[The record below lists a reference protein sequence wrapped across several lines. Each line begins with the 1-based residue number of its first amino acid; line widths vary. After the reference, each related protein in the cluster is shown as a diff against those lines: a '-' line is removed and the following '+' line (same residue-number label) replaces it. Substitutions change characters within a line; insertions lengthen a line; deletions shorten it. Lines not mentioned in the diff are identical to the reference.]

1 MSTAHDAL
9 PENIDHLQA
18 MVRELLDH
26 IQSLQSENAQLKY
39 FLARLQHR
47 LYGRRSEKIDPN
59 QLQLLF
65 DDEQANES
73 VASRI
78 TPPPFV
84 GEAPDAEEPP
94 RRKKGRP
101 LPHPGRMALPA
112 HLSRQRIEIHPES
125 LACPC
130 CQGELRRLGE
140 EISEELGRQPARF
153 FVRQYVRVKY
163 ACPRCQDQIVR
174 PPLPARPIER
184 GLAGSDVIS
193 EILVSKFA
201 DHLPLHRQAVIYRR
215 EGVPL
220 DKATMCDWVARSA
233 ELLAPIVARMREE
246 LLSGPVV
253 QADETPV
260 QYLVPRDPGPK
271 RRGYLWAY
279 VGDHEDVVYDFTT
292 TRAQQWPN
300 QFLTGYQGHLQVD
313 GYAGY
318 NEVLGWSGV
327 VHVACWAHARRKFI
341 EARAT
346 DPQYAAAALLA
357 IRALYATEARARD
370 ENLDVAALTALR
382 QQEAVPVL
390 ADLEGYL
397 RALLPE
403 ALPKSPLG
411 RATAYAL
418 ARWPALTVYAQDGRI
433 PIDNNSVERAM
444 RRVAVGRKNWL
455 FAGSPAGGE
464 RAAIIYS
471 LIETCSRHG
480 INPHDY
486 LTDVLQR
493 LDTHPQRRIAELTP
507 RGWLAA
513 RTTVST
519 THD

>member
-1 MSTAHDAL
+1 MDNAPDAM
-9 PENIDHLQA
+9 PDEVGGLQA
-18 MVRELLDH
+18 LVSELLDQV
-26 IQSLQSENAQLKY
+26 QSLQSENAQLKHH
-39 FLARLQHR
+39 LSRLQNR
-47 LYGRRSEKIDPN
+47 LFARRSEKIDPN
-59 QLQLLF
+59 QLQLLLEE
-65 DDEQANES
+65 EQANQDATR
-73 VASRI
+73 V
-78 TPPPFV
+78 TPPAFV
-84 GEAPDAEEPP
+84 LEAPDAEESPQ
-94 RRKKGRP
+94 RKKGRP
-101 LPHPGRMALPA
+101 SAHPGRMALSVNLP
-112 HLSRQRIEIHPES
+112 RQRIEIHPES

-130 CQGELRRLGE
+130 CKGELRRFGE
-140 EISEELGRQPARF
+140 EISEELGRLPARF
-153 FVRQYVRVKY
+153 FVRQFVRVKY

-184 GLAGSDVIS
+184 GMAGADVVAGV
-193 EILVSKFA
+193 LVSKFA

-220 DKATMCDWVARSA
+220 DKATMCDWVARGA
-233 ELLAPIVARMREE
+233 ELLTPIVERMRRD
-246 LLSGPVV
+246 LLNGPVV

-260 QYLVPRDPGPK
+260 QYLDPQNRGPT

-279 VGDHEDVVYDFTT
+279 AGDHEDVVYDFAT

-300 QFLTGYQGHLQVD
+300 RFLTGYQGYLQVD

-318 NEVLGWSGV
+318 NEVLNWPGV
-327 VHVACWAHARRKFI
+327 VHVACWAHVRRKFL
-341 EARAT
+341 EARDTA
-346 DPQYAAAALLA
+346 PQYAAAALLA

-370 ENLDVAALTALR
+370 DHLDHAALTALR
-382 QQEAVPVL
+382 QQEAVGVL

-411 RATAYAL
+411 MATAYAL
-418 ARWPALTVYAQDGRI
+418 ARWPALTVYATDGRI
-433 PIDNNSVERAM
+433 PIDNNGVERAM

-455 FAGSPAGGE
+455 FAGSQAGGE
-464 RAAIIYS
+464 RAATIYS
-471 LIETCSRHG
+471 LIETCGRHG

-493 LDTHPQRRIAELTP
+493 VDTHPQRLIAELTP

-513 RTTVST
+513 RTAAST